1 MQLQYIWKLFFFIIS
16 YINGHIKITTFRR
29 ISSSRGSLAS
39 CSITCARDPTCSGYL
54 LGQSCIEIAAQDVH
68 TTCLSINP
76 RAPCYRKNNF
86 EVLEP
91 TTLEQITTDFTTV
104 IQFTTIEAQPNT
116 PIPQG
121 CVESLRQSFSG
132 SVYVT
137 YHEEDTSI
145 KFASVSKLIS
155 RVTGGSSTKSV
166 GSYYP
171 DFPSDIADMYKVN
184 VGSTE
189 YMMVIDGKSVE
200 TVTAKKLLT
209 TMLTYPWKCT
219 VLHCNHLGNTW
230 KPLVLTT

>member
-1 MQLQYIWKLFFFIIS
+1 MQLQYIWKLFVFIIS
-16 YINGHIKITTFRR
+16 YIHGNIEIITFRI
-29 ISSSRGSLAS
+29 ISSSSGTLEP
-39 CSITCARDPTCSGYL
+39 CSVTCARDPTCSGYL
-54 LGQSCIEIAAQDVH
+54 LGQNCIEIAAQDVLA
-68 TTCLSINP
+68 TCLSINP

-91 TTLEQITTDFTTV
+91 TTLEQIITDFTTV

-121 CVESLRQSFSG
+121 CVESLRQTFSG
-132 SVYVT
+132 RVYVT

-155 RVTGGSSTKSV
+155 GVTSGSSTKSV
-166 GSYYP
+166 SSYYP
-171 DFPSDIADMYKVN
+171 NCPSDIADMYKVN

-200 TVTAKKLLT
+200 TV
-209 TMLTYPWKCT
+209 
-219 VLHCNHLGNTW
+219 
-230 KPLVLTT
+230 